1 MTCIFAL
8 SFDVDIVIMAP
19 FEPPE
24 SVITGFKERIEALS
38 IQGIGIQSITHT
50 ADLCKEGDR
59 LYVGT
64 AIGNLS
70 VYSVDIPTGRFQH
83 WAIKPCV

>member
-1 MTCIFAL
+1 
-8 SFDVDIVIMAP
+8 MAP

-38 IQGIGIQSITHT
+38 LQGIGIQSVTLT
-50 ADLCKEGDR
+50 VDLCEEGDR

-70 VYSVDIPTGRFQH
+70 VYSVDIPTGRFQY
-83 WAIKPCV
+83 